1 MGPASASSA
10 ASTADSR
17 EAPKT
22 PTSCRRSS
30 DRSRTAA
37 QPPACSVPQSE
48 PHVVPSRRVPR
59 PSSLAPARIRL
70 GLPGCRIFTPA
81 QPSHSVASSEGL
93 LLRRLHHFFPHGDAV
108 AQLLSAFGVF
118 AIGYLMRP
126 IGGVLVGHIGDRFGR
141 RTALIFSVTAMAI
154 PTFLMGLLPGYQTI
168 GVLAPIGLTLL
179 RVVQGL
185 SVGGEYAS
193 SMVFLVEHAP
203 ERRRGLMGALAATGG
218 AIGTLL
224 GSAAGAAFAASM
236 STAALDA
243 WGWRIPFLLGLV
255 VGIAGYI
262 LRRHVLETGVA
273 EKRMRAPIV
282 ETLHDH
288 RRVIAAFAGLSVF
301 SAVTFYIGF
310 VYMVSWLQT
319 ADGIPPSRA
328 LEINTFSMVVSLPV
342 LIAAGWLSDWIG
354 RKPLMLLA
362 SMGGLIGAL
371 PLFWLLNHP
380 SEVFA
385 QLGQLGLV
393 LLSGLYYGALPA
405 TLVEAAPS
413 TVRCTAVALGYNL
426 CVGLFGGLSPLVATW
441 LVERTGDEI
450 APAFLIMAAA
460 AVTFVTLLNF
470 QETYRA
476 PLAVASRIT
485 AAK

>member
-1 MGPASASSA
+1 MNQLGFVSKMNSA
-10 ASTADSR
+10 
-17 EAPKT
+17 
-22 PTSCRRSS
+22 
-30 DRSRTAA
+30 
-37 QPPACSVPQSE
+37 
-48 PHVVPSRRVPR
+48 HIRRVIAAGMIGNALEWYDFAIYGYFAVQIGR
-59 PSSLAPARIRL
+59 
-70 GLPGCRIFTPA
+70 
-81 QPSHSVASSEGL
+81 
-93 LLRRLHHFFPHGDAV
+93 HFFPHGDAV

-141 RTALIFSVTAMAI
+141 RTALVFSVTAMAM

-168 GVLAPIGLTLL
+168 GVLAPVGLTLL
-179 RVVQGL
+179 RVLQGL
-185 SVGGEYAS
+185 SVGGEYTS

-203 ERRRGLMGALAATGG
+203 EGRRGLMGALAATGG

-224 GSAAGAAFAASM
+224 GSVVGAAFAASM

-255 VGIAGYI
+255 VGFAGYI

-282 ETLHDH
+282 ETLRDH
-288 RRVIAAFAGLSVF
+288 RRVVATFAGLSVF

-342 LIAAGWLSDWIG
+342 LIAAGWLSDRVG

-362 SMGGLIGAL
+362 TMGGLIGAL

-380 SEVFA
+380 SELFA

-393 LLSGLYYGALPA
+393 LVSGLYYGALPG
-405 TLVEAAPS
+405 TLVEAAPP

-426 CVGLFGGLSPLVATW
+426 CVGLFGGLSPLAATW
-441 LVERTGDEI
+441 LVERTGDEV

-460 AVTFVTLLNF
+460 AVTLVTLFNF

-476 PLAVASRIT
+476 PLGVAPRTT